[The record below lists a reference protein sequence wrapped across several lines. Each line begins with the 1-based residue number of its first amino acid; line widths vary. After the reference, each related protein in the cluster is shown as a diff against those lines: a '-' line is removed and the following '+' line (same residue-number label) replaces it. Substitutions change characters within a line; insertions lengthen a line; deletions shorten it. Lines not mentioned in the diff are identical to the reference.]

1 MCFNDNRVVFKKYLT
16 SLVAF
21 DSFSLQTLS
30 RAGGGTG
37 PTKPGNL
44 ALNAKVPNPSGEIL
58 GDKGK
63 QTTLFPP
70 PVFQVGDFLFLRGW
84 SHVMYNATSGANV
97 RPPGLLLIS

>member
-21 DSFSLQTLS
+21 DNFSLQTLS

-44 ALNAKVPNPSGEIL
+44 ALNAKVPNPTGERSCEIR
-58 GDKGK
+58 GRGK
-63 QTTLFPP
+63 TALFPHLY
-70 PVFQVGDFLFLRGW
+70 FQTGFFYFLDVHLFPSPLMGE
-84 SHVMYNATSGANV
+84 GFK
-97 RPPGLLLIS
+97 GEG